1 MPATTIGLASASTRA
16 MSPARTLAPAGAV
29 PAVLRRWQATT
40 LAVLIAMYTG
50 YYCCRTDF
58 SVALPAIL
66 KATHISK
73 GAFGAVISY
82 GYAFYA
88 FGKIVNG
95 LLIDRFGGRQLIFLC
110 LFGSILCTIGL
121 GAVSDENA
129 TVAHFTWLWSANRI
143 FQSGGWPALT
153 TIIRTWFPPMEHGK
167 AMGIASLSY
176 SLGDAGIRLFFG
188 KVMSAGLSWQ
198 RLFFLAAVCGLLLL
212 IPSFYLLHSSPT
224 DLGLPSV
231 AKLDTDIPLVATTT
245 RRGRTTRVAPG
256 TLRNRS
262 KSRSPTRRPAS
273 TSRSPSPGHGTSV
286 FLGRAPYPVTDRDLL
301 KAPRPWWRCWGTSS
315 SSPSTDPSSPSLL
328 TQPKYIL
335 LLLQSPLFTWI
346 REVFNSWAI
355 VYLAEAF
362 NLDDGQASVV
372 SLGLPLL
379 SALASVGGGFLVDN
393 VARNRRGILYFSL
406 VLGTTLVLSVFALF
420 ASTHGHSG
428 MHVPASASAPAA
440 AETPEAVP
448 KLGHALKAPVAPP
461 VPGLATAVL
470 LMSLSSL
477 FSTAPAS
484 WAEGLFPLELAS
496 ASNAGIAVAAVH
508 SAGYVGAIL
517 AGKFVGTIVEAKGW
531 PALFVLMSGASLLN
545 TALAAMYWSVDHAA
559 LVRSSSA
566 AAGIDTVAN
575 GGGVSA
581 RRLVALAAGARGA
594 KRGTADYVGV
604 PAQDEDEDEDDVD
617 VDVDDLPMRAPSRRG
632 HDRDNGDVDEVEDEE
647 GEGGRSSALA
657 NRALM
662 AATASS
668 SVLRSSSPQFKHG

>member
-1 MPATTIGLASASTRA
+1 MPATTIGLALASTRA
-16 MSPARTLAPAGAV
+16 MSPARTLAPAGTV
-29 PAVLRRWQATT
+29 PTILRRWQATT

-66 KATHISK
+66 KATRISK

-198 RLFFLAAVCGLLLL
+198 HLFFLAAACGLLLL
-212 IPSFYLLHSSPT
+212 IPSLYLLHSSPT

-231 AKLDTDIPLVATTT
+231 AKLDTDIPLVSTNT
-245 RRGRTTRVAPG
+245 RRGRTTRVAPS

-273 TSRSPSPGHGTSV
+273 TSRSPSPGHGTSA
-286 FLGRAPYPVTDRDLL
+286 FLGRAPSPVTDRDLL
-301 KAPRPWWRCWGTSS
+301 KAPRPWWRCWGPSPSS
-315 SSPSTDPSSPSLL
+315 STDPTSPSLL

-362 NLDDGQASVV
+362 NLDDGHASVV

-393 VARNRRGILYFSL
+393 VARNRRGFLYFSL

-428 MHVPASASAPAA
+428 MHVPASATAPAA
-440 AETPEAVP
+440 AETPEADP
-448 KLGHALKAPVAPP
+448 KLGHAHVLPPAPP
-461 VPGLATAVL
+461 VPGLAMAVL

-496 ASNAGIAVAAVH
+496 ASNAGIAVASVH

-517 AGKFVGTIVEAKGW
+517 AGQFVGTVVEARGW

-545 TALAAMYWSVDHAA
+545 TVLAAMYWSVDHAA

-575 GGGVSA
+575 GGVSA
-581 RRLVALAAGARGA
+581 RRLLALAAARGV
-594 KRGTADYVGV
+594 KRGTVEYVGV
-604 PAQDEDEDEDDVD
+604 PAQDEDEVEEDSE
-617 VDVDDLPMRAPSRRG
+617 VDDLPLRAPSRRG
-632 HDRDNGDVDEVEDEE
+632 RDRDDSYVDEQVDDDD
-647 GEGGRSSALA
+647 GDQGGRSSALA
-657 NRALM
+657 NRPLM
-662 AATASS
+662 GATASTS
-668 SVLRSSSPQFKHG
+668 ALRPSSPQLKHG